1 MPSCKLNLRDRLED
15 TVLDLS
21 MSQIEEVPVR
31 EISQF
36 KKATSLDLSNNQ
48 LKSLGKNFAPM
59 LTHLI
64 KLDLSNNQLTE
75 LPDNFGDLVNLRH
88 LDLYNNQ
95 ITHLPLSLGQLKML
109 RWLDLKNNP
118 LVPKLAEIAG
128 PCLDKQQCQ
137 QSARKVVTFLHTM
150 QIQVAEERE
159 RRLLQKRKQQELAEQ
174 AQKKEQQQQQQQS
187 QKNKKKKAAK
197 SNSSTQVKAENGV
210 TTVTR
215 GADGIANVKKV
226 APEHPTVNFSY
237 SRPVRKV
244 STVVFR
250 MLKFMLLG
258 AFITLLALW
267 ILYIIDEERFH
278 GAQAHAE
285 RVWNVTVA
293 ALPLQLVETGQKCKE
308 VSKSTIGFLWSKTEA
323 VYVLV
328 NTNPTV
334 NEYFELGRAL
344 LHVLYAKV
352 YDLCRTVNQQSAL
365 YVETLKNKI
374 F

>member
-1 MPSCKLNLRDRLED
+1 
-15 TVLDLS
+15 
-21 MSQIEEVPVR
+21 
-31 EISQF
+31 
-36 KKATSLDLSNNQ
+36 
-48 LKSLGKNFAPM
+48 
-59 LTHLI
+59 LI

-75 LPDNFGDLVNLRH
+75 LPDNFGELVNLRH

-137 QSARKVVTFLHTM
+137 QSARKVVTFLDAM

-159 RRLLQKRKQQELAEQ
+159 RRLLQKRKEKELAEQ
-174 AQKKEQQQQQQQS
+174 AQKKEQQQQQS

-197 SNSSTQVKAENGV
+197 SNSSTQMKAENGV

-215 GADGIANVKKV
+215 GAESIANIKKV
-226 APEHPTVNFSY
+226 ASEHQPVYFACS
-237 SRPVRKV
+237 SPVRKV

-258 AFITLLALW
+258 AFVTLLALW
-267 ILYIIDEERFH
+267 ILYIIDEERFR

-308 VSKSTIGFLWSKTEA
+308 VSKSTIGFVWSKTEA
-323 VYVLV
+323 VYIWA
-328 NTNPTV
+328 NTNPAV
-334 NEYFELGRAL
+334 KEYFELGRAL
-344 LHVLYAKV
+344 LQVLYTKIC
-352 YDLCRTVNQQSAL
+352 DLWRTVNQQSAL
-365 YVETLKNKI
+365 YVENLKNKI